1 MKVSN
6 CNGVARIKTMIHSQ
20 LMFQLIRGLVVTYKE
35 VLNLRDF

>member
-6 CNGVARIKTMIHSQ
+6 CNEVARIKAMIHSQ